1 MQIWQFSKV
10 CACYRVCR
18 RHTAWV
24 SCFGLQGGYKGIAS
38 SYHRACPTAV
48 FFPERARKK
57 WAWKPI
63 FVLRGALLKTSIKN
77 TSKTTCFGRSFPAL
91 TDCHVLLSEIGL
103 QAAFCFSLSSAHSR
117 PLNNHRLWPNT
128 AHANANSRCSKPLL
142 LRGRPRKSFFMIPIR
157 PSVWLRRF

>member
-1 MQIWQFSKV
+1 MKHLRPQPFAYDSESELLSDKK
-10 CACYRVCR
+10 
-18 RHTAWV
+18 WV
-24 SCFGLQGGYKGIAS
+24 PGAQGRTLT
-38 SYHRACPTAV
+38 RACPTAV